1 MKKNNKKIS
10 SSDLKLWSQILD
22 KVEPIKKSGR
32 SIIQNQS
39 KSIIDEYDRD
49 SGDVTEQNT
58 KIKKVRQSH
67 VIDEKIP
74 RKIHNNNHDKKTEF
88 TGIHR
93 RLEQKMSRGQIEIDS
108 TLDLH
113 GMTQEEAQQA
123 IIRFIE
129 QQLAATKQYLLII
142 HGKGKNSPATQPATL
157 KNLTNHLLRQ
167 LDPVLAFCSAQVHDG
182 GTGALYVLLRSAR
195 NPHA

>member
-1 MKKNNKKIS
+1 MSKPITQKDMEIFRQTVDNIKLHKDPGFSPQAPVTFHESPPPEIVYGEDRIEFCRAGIQKKRLQQLKKCHIDS
-10 SSDLKLWSQILD
+10 S
-22 KVEPIKKSGR
+22 
-32 SIIQNQS
+32 
-39 KSIIDEYDRD
+39 
-49 SGDVTEQNT
+49 
-58 KIKKVRQSH
+58 
-67 VIDEKIP
+67 
-74 RKIHNNNHDKKTEF
+74 
-88 TGIHR
+88 
-93 RLEQKMSRGQIEIDS
+93 S